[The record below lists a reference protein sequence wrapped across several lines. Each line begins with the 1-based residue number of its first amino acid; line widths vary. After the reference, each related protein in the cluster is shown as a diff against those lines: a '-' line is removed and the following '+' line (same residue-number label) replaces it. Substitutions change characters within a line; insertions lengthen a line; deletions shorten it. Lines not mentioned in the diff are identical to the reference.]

1 VEKQNIPL
9 QNQRGVMLLEA
20 LISILIF
27 SIGILAIIGLQ
38 VNSIKL
44 ANDSKYRADASLL
57 ANQIVGAMW
66 AAQSSATFTTDFAGT
81 AFVASPY
88 NCTGGTQY
96 CAWAT
101 RVAATIP
108 ITGVSAP
115 TVTIAQTTMPI
126 TGASSVV
133 TSTAT
138 VDVYWTMPG
147 ESTSGAGGHH
157 YQTFTQINN

>member
-1 VEKQNIPL
+1 
-9 QNQRGVMLLEA
+9 MLLEA

-38 VNSIKL
+38 VSSIKL

-57 ANQIVGAMW
+57 ANQLVGAMW
-66 AAQSSATFTTDFAGT
+66 AAQSSPTFTADFAGT
-81 AFVASPY
+81 AFNVTTGA
-88 NCTGGTQY
+88 CAGGTQY
-96 CAWAT
+96 CTWASG
-101 RVAATIP
+101 VAATIP

-115 TVTIAQTTMPI
+115 TVTIAQITLPI

-133 TSTAT
+133 TSTAMI
-138 VDVYWTMPG
+138 DIWWTMPG
-147 ESTSGAGGHH
+147 DATNGGGGHH